1 MNRSQRSL
9 GCPRSPKCRPSGWYG
24 EKAGSPVV
32 SLFALACSALASS
45 ASASPDVQASPAGA
59 DSPGDAPAPPS
70 LAASPASPAV
80 THAYTLAE
88 CLALTEHNSA
98 SLSAARAR
106 LAYVHAQLDEARWT
120 PFWQWTANA
129 GASVLPPITGTAIY
143 TSSSPTARNVSFTD
157 GIEPIIHFDLNG
169 VIPLYT
175 FGKITAAKEAAT
187 AGVRVSEWDLEKTR
201 QQTRMD
207 VRRAFYGLLLARDAA
222 YLSTEITRE
231 LDKAIKGVRD
241 KIAKDDKA
249 VGEVDAFRLEV
260 LKEEITARAGDAARG
275 EAVATAALRFLT
287 GVETGFDIP
296 DEPIKPPTTPLAPV
310 VHYLAAAR
318 VFRPEV
324 NMARAGVVARK
335 AQVDLARA
343 RMLPDI
349 GIALGT
355 DYTRAPSAT
364 TQSTAWAFDPFN
376 HFYYTVGLGAR
387 WSLDIMPAYA
397 RMNEASSQLEET
409 RAQERLAL
417 GGLAVEVETAYA
429 AVVEAKGREESWSRA
444 EHKAK
449 QWIATVQG
457 QIDLGTSDEKGLAEP
472 LRAYI
477 NARAQHLVAIM
488 DYNLAQSQL
497 ALASGW
503 DAAAP

>member
-1 MNRSQRSL
+1 M
-9 GCPRSPKCRPSGWYG
+9 
-24 EKAGSPVV
+24 KALVP
-32 SLFALACSALASS
+32 LALAIALLARS
-45 ASASPDVQASPAGA
+45 ASA
-59 DSPGDAPAPPS
+59 DAPSSPP
-70 LAASPASPAV
+70 PASAT

-88 CLALTEHNSA
+88 CLALTEHNHPT
-98 SLSAARAR
+98 LWAARAR

-129 GASVLPPITGTAIY
+129 GASVLPPITGTSVY
-143 TSSSPTARNVSFTD
+143 TSSSPTSRNVSLTD
-157 GIEPIIHFDLNG
+157 GLEPIIHFDLNG

-187 AGVRVSEWDLEKTR
+187 AGVRVSEWDLEKSR
-201 QQTRMD
+201 QQARMD
-207 VRRAFYGLLLARDAA
+207 VRRAYYGLLLSRDAT
-222 YLSTEITRE
+222 YLASEIGHE
-231 LDKAIKGVRD
+231 LDKAIKSVRD
-241 KIAKDDKA
+241 KLAKDDKG
-249 VGEVDAFRLEV
+249 VTEVDALRLEV
-260 LKEEITARAGDAARG
+260 LKEEISSRAGDATRG
-275 EAVATAALRFLT
+275 ESVATAALRFLT
-287 GVETGFDIP
+287 GVESGFDVP
-296 DEPIKPPTTPLAPV
+296 DEPIRPPSTPLAPV
-310 VHYLAAAR
+310 VRYLAAAR

-324 NMARAGVVARK
+324 NMARAGVAARK

-343 RMLPDI
+343 KLLPDI

-387 WSLDIMPAYA
+387 WSLDLMPAYA
-397 RMNEASSQLEET
+397 RMNEAESQLEET
-409 RAQERLAL
+409 RALERLAL

-449 QWIATVQG
+449 QWIATVDG
-457 QIDLGTSDEKGLAEP
+457 QIDLGTADEKALAEP
-472 LRAYI
+472 LKAYI
-477 NARAQHLVAIM
+477 NARAMHLVAIM

>member
-1 MNRSQRSL
+1 M
-9 GCPRSPKCRPSGWYG
+9 
-24 EKAGSPVV
+24 KAFAPLAVAIAFV
-32 SLFALACSALASS
+32 AHTALA
-45 ASASPDVQASPAGA
+45 DEPAA
-59 DSPGDAPAPPS
+59 AAPP
-70 LAASPASPAV
+70 ASTG

-88 CLALTEHNSA
+88 CLALTEHNHP
-98 SLSAARAR
+98 SLWAARAR
-106 LAYVHAQLDEARWT
+106 LAYVHGQLDEAKWT

-129 GASVLPPITGTAIY
+129 GASVLPPITGTSVY
-143 TSSSPTARNVSFTD
+143 TSSSPTSRNVSLTD
-157 GIEPIIHFDLNG
+157 GLEPIVHFDLNG

-201 QQTRMD
+201 QQARMD
-207 VRRAFYGLLLARDAA
+207 VRRAYYGLLVARDAT
-222 YLSTEITRE
+222 YLATEISHE
-231 LDKAIKGVRD
+231 LEKAIKSVRD
-241 KIAKDDKA
+241 KLAKDDKS
-249 VGEVDAFRLEV
+249 VTEVDALRLEV
-260 LKEEITARAGDAARG
+260 LKEEITARGGDATRG
-275 EAVATAALRFLT
+275 ESVATAALRFLT
-287 GVETGFDIP
+287 GVESGFDIP

-310 VHYLAAAR
+310 VRYLAAAR

-324 NMARAGVVARK
+324 NMARAGVAARK
-335 AQVDLARA
+335 AQVDFARA
-343 RMLPDI
+343 KLLPDI

-387 WSLDIMPAYA
+387 WSLDLMPAYA
-397 RMNEASSQLEET
+397 RMNQAQSQLEET
-409 RAQERLAL
+409 RALERLAL

-429 AVVEAKGREESWSRA
+429 AVVEARGREEAWSRA
-444 EHKAK
+444 EHKSK
-449 QWIATVQG
+449 QWIATVNG
-457 QIDLGTSDEKGLAEP
+457 QMDLGTADEKALTEP
-472 LRAYI
+472 LKAYI
-477 NARAQHLVAIM
+477 NARAMHLVAIM